1 MPTKQRPRRT
11 LSGATIYLLLVL
23 AISLLVALMAGTF
36 AAILNQDAMWTIIYM
51 IASIAATAAVVHFF
65 DKYL

>member
-11 LSGATIYLLLVL
+11 LSGATTYLLLVL
-23 AISLLVALMAGTF
+23 AISLLVTLMAGTF
-36 AAILNQDAMWTIIYM
+36 AAILDRDAMRAIVFM
-51 IASIAATAAVVHFF
+51 IVSIATTAFVVHFF